1 MEQKERYYIE
11 HNMIIDEDK
20 RTNGEQDI
28 TICDTDEP
36 DEVIDLLNQQDK
48 RIKALEAE
56 NERLHRELSKLRGSL
71 NTKVEQEKK
80 RIDVLCQ
87 EIECKFNGYFVNLKE
102 QCSTI
107 VSNIPTLK
115 VNKYKVNTPIQP
127 EITEIG
133 EIEVKPLKLRF
144 IRGYKE

>member
-1 MEQKERYYIE
+1 
-11 HNMIIDEDK
+11 MIVDE
-20 RTNGEQDI
+20 TN
-28 TICDTDEP
+28 
-36 DEVIDLLNQQDK
+36 L
-48 RIKALEAE
+48 IKDLEAE

-71 NTKVEQEKK
+71 NTKVEQERK

-87 EIECKFNGYFVNLKE
+87 EIECKFNEYFVNLKE

-107 VSNIPTLK
+107 VSNIPTLE
-115 VNKYKVNTPIQP
+115 VNKYKVNIPIQP
-127 EITEIG
+127 EIAEIG